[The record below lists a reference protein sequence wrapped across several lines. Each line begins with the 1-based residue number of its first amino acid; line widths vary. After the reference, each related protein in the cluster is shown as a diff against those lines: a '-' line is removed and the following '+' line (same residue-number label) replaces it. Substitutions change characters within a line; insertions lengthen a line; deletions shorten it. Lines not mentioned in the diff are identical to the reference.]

1 MSDSGISSNV
11 FKSMS
16 SKSIGEDMAAS
27 RRRRVNPR
35 ALEFVGKKYRD
46 ERIRAGI
53 AFVRKKKK
61 GGTGKRD
68 MDSLD

>member
-1 MSDSGISSNV
+1 
-11 FKSMS
+11 
-16 SKSIGEDMAAS
+16 MAAS